1 MSGGGPPDDGGDG
14 AAGATDA
21 RAFYDRQQPKLLT
34 FVARRIGDAE
44 QAQDVCQEAWKA
56 YFVGLRRRGPW
67 QKPVGVLFA
76 IAKNKARDFCERRGR
91 LPAPMEGEDLTTLA
105 HCMETGSDGRHDADR
120 RVDLE
125 KALATLTQRQ
135 REALHL
141 RFVDDLTVAEAAE
154 MMGVTADGVKRLLR
168 RALDRLN
175 RTPCLDSYRPA
186 TPAERQ
192 EVGK

>member
-1 MSGGGPPDDGGDG
+1 MSGGGPAEDG
-14 AAGATDA
+14 AAGA

-56 YFVGLRRRGPW
+56 YFVGLHRRGPW
-67 QKPVGVLFA
+67 EKPVGVLFA
-76 IAKNKARDFCERRGR
+76 IANNKARDFCERRGR

-105 HCMETGSDGRHDADR
+105 HCMDTGPDGQHDADR

-141 RFVDDLTVAEAAE
+141 RFVDDLTVGEAAE
-154 MMGVTADGVKRLLR
+154 MMGITGDGIKGLLR
-168 RALDRLN
+168 RALDGLN

-186 TPAERQ
+186 TPVERQ